1 MRSSHPDSDEAL
13 MLAYA
18 AGHSKSFDALYSRH
32 EAGMLRFIAR
42 TLGRAQETHVEEVF
56 QETWLRIISGRNSFR
71 PQGAQWRTWAFAI
84 AHHTA
89 MDHLRRIQRQPATVA
104 SLQAQE
110 EAASQASEAETI
122 CALPIHPHAAQP
134 ASQIPTDEQVFW
146 RAAGQQLLRC
156 LEELPP
162 EQRAAFLLKHEEDC
176 SLQEL
181 AVHLG
186 IGFEALRSRLRY
198 SLQKLRQ
205 CMGSYLSALHSQS

>member
-1 MRSSHPDSDEAL
+1 MHAFHQDSDEAL

-18 AGHSKSFDALYSRH
+18 AGDSKSFDTLYSRH
-32 EAGMLRFIAR
+32 EAGMLRFITR
-42 TLGRAQETHVEEVF
+42 TLGKAQEAHVEEVF
-56 QETWLRIISGRNSFR
+56 QETWLRIINGRNSFR

-89 MDHLRRIQRQPATVA
+89 MDHMRHMKRQPAAEA
-104 SLQAQE
+104 SLQVLG
-110 EAASQASEAETI
+110 EANSEANASEI
-122 CALPIHPHAAQP
+122 CALSIHPHTAQP
-134 ASQIPTDEQVFW
+134 FSSISTEEQVFW

-156 LEELPP
+156 LEELPV

-181 AVHLG
+181 AAHLG
-186 IGFEALRSRLRY
+186 IGFETLRSRLRY

-205 CMGSYLSALHSQS
+205 CMGSYLNAFQSQP

>member
-1 MRSSHPDSDEAL
+1 MHAFHQDSDEAL

-18 AGHSKSFDALYSRH
+18 AGDPKSFDTLYGRH

-42 TLGRAQETHVEEVF
+42 ALGKAQEAHVEEVF
-56 QETWLRIISGRNSFR
+56 QETWLRIIRGRNSFR

-89 MDHLRRIQRQPATVA
+89 MDHLRCIQRQPITAA
-104 SLQAQE
+104 SLQVQE
-110 EAASQASEAETI
+110 DAASEASATDI
-122 CALPIHPHAAQP
+122 CTLSIHPQATQP
-134 ASQIPTDEQVFW
+134 AGHISIEDQVFW

-156 LEELPP
+156 LEELPA

-181 AVHLG
+181 AAHLG
-186 IGFEALRSRLRY
+186 VGFEALRSRLRY

-205 CMGSYLSALHSQS
+205 CMGSYLNALHSQS